1 MREIDVGDPAPAVF
15 THLERDLE
23 GRPVAAF
30 VSRDGEAFCLAR
42 EEVELR
48 IRFLQVHG
56 RDTDEER
63 RALKA
68 LRRESGTLTPGP
80 SPRGRGE

>member
-1 MREIDVGDPAPAVF
+1 MKEVDVGDPTPAVF

-30 VSRDGEAFCLAR
+30 VSRYGEAFCLGRA
-42 EEVELR
+42 EVELR
-48 IRFLQVHG
+48 IRYLEVNG
-56 RDTDEER
+56 EETGEER

-68 LRRESGTLTPGP
+68 LRGAGA
-80 SPRGRGE
+80 